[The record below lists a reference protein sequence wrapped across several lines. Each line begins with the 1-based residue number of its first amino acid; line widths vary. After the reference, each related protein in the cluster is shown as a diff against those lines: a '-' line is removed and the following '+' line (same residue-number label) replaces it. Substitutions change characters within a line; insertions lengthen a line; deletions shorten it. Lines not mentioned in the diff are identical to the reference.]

1 LKKKPFLCFS
11 RCSRKKIKGVN
22 LRSRLL
28 ILEEGRERK
37 RERERWGGFMDR
49 KAKVG
54 KMVGDLVGFVYA
66 FIDGG
71 ERDLGKLGKLGL

>member
-1 LKKKPFLCFS
+1 
-11 RCSRKKIKGVN
+11 
-22 LRSRLL
+22 
-28 ILEEGRERK
+28 
-37 RERERWGGFMDR
+37 MDR